1 MKRIIVAASMS
12 ILFLAMGL
20 SCGDSSSPVTP
31 VLPDGAWAGTV
42 LGESITFTV
51 DDGQV
56 KDLHFTFVYWGMDL
70 PADTVT
76 WTPDNVT
83 ITSNEFHMTDT
94 LSNGYYSY
102 SLNIDGTYNPPSEF
116 SGMLG
121 TTGTYDS
128 LGVHFSTSDSLS
140 WSANRQ

>member
-1 MKRIIVAASMS
+1 MKRIIVTSSIS

-20 SCGDSSSPVTP
+20 SCGSSSSPVTP
-31 VLPDGAWAGTV
+31 VMPDGAWAGTV

-56 KDLHFTFVYWGMDL
+56 KDLHFTFVYWGMNL
-70 PADTVT
+70 PADTVI
-76 WTPDNVT
+76 WTPDDAA

-94 LSNGYYSY
+94 LSIGYYSY
-102 SLNIDGTYNPPSEF
+102 SLNINGTYDPPSEF

-121 TTGTYDS
+121 TAGAFDS
-128 LGVHFSTSDSLS
+128 LGAHFTTSDSLS

>member
-12 ILFLAMGL
+12 IVFLAMGL
-20 SCGDSSSPVTP
+20 SCGNSSSPVTP

-56 KDLHFTFVYWGMDL
+56 KDLQFTFVYWGTDL
-70 PADTVT
+70 PADTVI
-76 WTPDNVT
+76 WTPGDAA
-83 ITSNEFHMTDT
+83 ITSNEFQMTDT
-94 LSNGYYSY
+94 LSSGYYSY
-102 SLNIDGTYNPPSEF
+102 SLNISGTYNSPSDF

-121 TTGTYDS
+121 TAGAFDS